1 MATIHFT
8 TTTTATPEQFVAAIT
23 DFGPG
28 RSQIFGN
35 TDDGQLVVHESGPG
49 WADVTEGK
57 GGIWERLRYDWSDPS
72 RTTMTT
78 TDSNTWGGASGHTY
92 TYERRPDGITAID
105 VVVVREGKNAKGR
118 AIGLLLDVVGR
129 RMLTGQFAKT
139 VKAVEARNAATP
151 PQPAAG

>member
-28 RSQIFGN
+28 RSQVFGN
-35 TDDGQLVVHESGPG
+35 TDDGQLVVHASGPA

-57 GGIWERLRYDWSDPS
+57 GPIWERLRYDWSDPA

-78 TDSNTWGGASGHTY
+78 TDSNTWGGKSGHTY
-92 TYERRPDGITAID
+92 TYDRRPDGTTGID

-118 AIGLLLDVVGR
+118 ALGAVLGVVGKR
-129 RMLTGQFAKT
+129 AFAGQFAKT
-139 VKAVEARNAATP
+139 VKAIEAIEARP
-151 PQPAAG
+151 